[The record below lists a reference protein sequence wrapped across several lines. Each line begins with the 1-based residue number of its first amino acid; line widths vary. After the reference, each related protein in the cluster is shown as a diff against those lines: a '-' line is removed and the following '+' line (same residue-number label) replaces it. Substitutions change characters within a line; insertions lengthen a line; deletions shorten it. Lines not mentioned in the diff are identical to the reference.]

1 MTIILQVNKHGLLPM
16 IRVREQC
23 PTCLC
28 LTEVKGMI
36 KKHKKILILG
46 IIVLTFAIHTLF
58 YDSFTKYNGTP
69 RKWVEQYLEERY
81 EKKFS

>member
-1 MTIILQVNKHGLLPM
+1 MSHLFVPDRSERND
-16 IRVREQC
+16 
-23 PTCLC
+23 
-28 LTEVKGMI
+28 

-69 RKWVEQYLEERY
+69 RETLIN
-81 EKKFS
+81 